1 MFDVQSPWCTS
12 VSHQMPEKKV
22 ILSSP
27 SPKADATPVFGHR
40 TYFYEKSQKY
50 LRQCKITNVM
60 KNTSKTKIHTQSN
73 TDTDIRSQTYTTL
86 YHNQYS
92 QSIVENIFTPEKVQ
106 FSTLTTI
113 SRITKKSLCTVRIL
127 AELSEFQQKMDGRQ
141 SLCCERKTER
151 KGK

>member
-1 MFDVQSPWCTS
+1 MNIYYTMRCLTFWTHCHIIKKCFLSKNMLFYTKNLISGHLTNSSERVNVWRS
-12 VSHQMPEKKV
+12 VLRVAHQNDNKCLKKL

-73 TDTDIRSQTYTTL
+73 TDTDIRSQTYTIL
-86 YHNQYS
+86 YHNWYS
-92 QSIVENIFTPEKVQ
+92 QSIVENIFTPEKV
-106 FSTLTTI
+106 
-113 SRITKKSLCTVRIL
+113 
-127 AELSEFQQKMDGRQ
+127 
-141 SLCCERKTER
+141 
-151 KGK
+151 